1 MYEKGRKKGTL
12 RFALMP
18 AGEVKEAWLAGDFSG
33 WQPVRMRRNKNG
45 QFVAVM
51 PVPSGTHEYKFLVDG
66 DWTVDPE
73 NSTWSLNSY
82 GTLNS
87 IAQVA

>member
-1 MYEKGRKKGTL
+1 MYQKGRKKGTV
-12 RFALMP
+12 RFSLTP
-18 AGEVKEAWLAGDFSG
+18 SNEAKQAYVAGDFSG

-45 QFVAVM
+45 EFVAVM
-51 PVPSGTHEYKFLVDG
+51 PVPPGTHEYKFLVDD

-73 NSTWSLNSY
+73 NSVWSMNPY

-87 IAQVA
+87 VVQVA